1 MTHLIGS
8 YQLSIISLVCINVI
22 LALSLNLIMG
32 MCGQISLGH
41 AAFYAIGAYAAAV
54 VLRAHLSVWLVF
66 PVAVLCAGIGGA
78 VVGACSLRV
87 RDDSLAI
94 ATMAVG
100 LIVYGYVR
108 HNSFLGG
115 ELGITGIPAPLSRM
129 NLSLLCLVSAIGMM
143 VLCIYVRSSWLGF
156 VFKGVAVDDQAVRTI
171 GIDDQWYKMIAF
183 SLGTALAGYAGA
195 LLTLYLRS
203 VGPAAFGIDTSFALL
218 PMIVLGGLGSVFG
231 CVIATTAITVFPAI
245 SMFAYNYKQLLFGL
259 LLMFVILLF
268 PDGLAGI
275 PRQIRSVLEMTR
287 RARGTE
293 SNPK

>member
-8 YQLSIISLVCINVI
+8 YELSIITLVCINII

-54 VLRAHLSVWLVF
+54 VLRAELSVWLIF
-66 PVAVLCAGIGGA
+66 PVALVAAGIGGA

-115 ELGITGIPAPLSRM
+115 ELGITGISAPFSRTGLSI
-129 NLSLLCLVSAIGMM
+129 LCLISAIAMIA
-143 VLCIYVRSSWLGF
+143 LCIYVRSSWLGF

-183 SLGTALAGYAGA
+183 SIGTALAGYAGA

-203 VGPAAFGIDTSFALL
+203 VGPAAFGVETSFALL

-231 CVIATTAITVFPAI
+231 CVIATTVITVFPEI

-259 LLMFVILLF
+259 VLIFVIFLF
-268 PDGLAGI
+268 PDGLAGL
-275 PRQIRSVLEMTR
+275 PRQLGSALEAWR
-287 RARGTE
+287 RPRGTE
-293 SNPK
+293 GTRE

>member
-1 MTHLIGS
+1 MTHLLGN
-8 YQLSIISLVCINVI
+8 YELSIITLVCINLI

-54 VLRAHLSVWLVF
+54 ILRAGLGIWLVF
-66 PVAVLCAGIGGA
+66 PAAVLIAAIGGA

-115 ELGITGIPAPLSRM
+115 ELGITRIPAPFSRTQ
-129 NLSLLCLVSAIGMM
+129 LCVFCVASAAGMIA
-143 VLCIYVRSSWLGF
+143 LCAYVRSSWLGF
-156 VFKGVAVDDQAVRTI
+156 VFMGVAVDDQAVRTI
-171 GIDDQWYKMIAF
+171 GIDDRWYKMIAF
-183 SLGTALAGYAGA
+183 SLGTGLAGYAGA

-203 VGPAAFGIDTSFALL
+203 VGPSAFGIETSFALL

-231 CVIATTAITVFPAI
+231 CVIATTVITVFPEI

-259 LLMFVILLF
+259 LLIVVIFLF

-275 PRQIRSVLEMTR
+275 PQQVRSALAMR
-287 RARGTE
+287 RAQQAQRDQL
-293 SNPK
+293 